1 MADTTSVPQI
11 ESDQSHEKEYAE
23 VFHEVIEKGV
33 RLLGLSRLRAI
44 LEHLP
49 ANHELTPCIRI
60 SGSDVT
66 LARNGL
72 RALPLLVDVLTRQH
86 LRSQRAQLK
95 NRVLHSCRRRGVPL
109 PQMGIGAEELGAD
122 MSGYWLG

>member
-1 MADTTSVPQI
+1 MTDTTPVLQI
-11 ESDQSHEKEYAE
+11 ESGQSYEKEYAE
-23 VFHEVIEKGV
+23 VFHEVIEEGV

-49 ANHELTPCIRI
+49 ANHRLTPCIQI

-66 LARNGL
+66 LAKNGL

-86 LRSQRAQLK
+86 LQARRAQLK
-95 NRVLHSCRRRGVPL
+95 NRVLRSCKRRGVPL
-109 PQMGIGAEELGAD
+109 PQMGIGMEELGAD
-122 MSGYWLG
+122 MEGYWLG